1 MTPKKARVKGTV
13 DFLEANGI
21 PHFKSRVFQFY
32 GVGKNSSW
40 NILRQNDLE
49 DSRTYHL
56 VMPDRR
62 GRKKKIS
69 DNDLSI
75 LERFIDDNG
84 FDGRTILWAGL
95 PAAVGLDLDVYGE
108 TVRNA
113 VKTLNLRFC
122 ITCEKKYASPRLRE
136 RRVDYARVMLERYPH
151 PTDWRHIRFSDECH
165 FGWGP

>member
-49 DSRTYHL
+49 DSRTHHS

-84 FDGRTILWAGL
+84 FDGRTI
-95 PAAVGLDLDVYGE
+95 P
-108 TVRNA
+108 
-113 VKTLNLRFC
+113 
-122 ITCEKKYASPRLRE
+122 
-136 RRVDYARVMLERYPH
+136 
-151 PTDWRHIRFSDECH
+151 
-165 FGWGP
+165 